1 MRRGWFLSIFLA
13 VLIASACSSD
23 SEESAPSVP
32 ITQAPTVQPTEV
44 VEAPTPP
51 PTDPADPDAADPD
64 NGEQADSGDP
74 LAPNR
79 QELTDTFAELV
90 LGDELVT
97 TFMTRQEIMCLAE
110 EAFAVFTDERLD
122 ELDLNPESFAE
133 AYRQP
138 GLFVFG
144 DWFDISDREAF
155 DLENLSLGCVD
166 WRNFVVQVLVSEG
179 EPIDR
184 AQCIASQISVDGL
197 RAVVRDAMVV
207 DTGEGFG
214 QAQDEV
220 ASALTS
226 CYLNASPETVS

>member
-1 MRRGWFLSIFLA
+1 MRRGWFFPIVLA
-13 VLIASACSSD
+13 TLIAMACSSKN
-23 SEESAPSVP
+23 EGSAPSVP
-32 ITQAPTVQPTEV
+32 ATQAPAVQPTEAD
-44 VEAPTPP
+44 EAPNSSS
-51 PTDPADPDAADPD
+51 ADTGGHDI
-64 NGEQADSGDP
+64 GEQPEDGDP
-74 LAPNR
+74 PAPNR

-97 TFMTRQEIMCLAE
+97 TFMTRQEIICLAE
-110 EAFAVFTDERLD
+110 GAFGVFNDERLG
-122 ELDLNPESFAE
+122 ELGLHPDSFAE

-155 DLENLSLGCVD
+155 DLENLALGCVD

-184 AQCIASQISVDGL
+184 ARCIASQISVDGL
-197 RAVVRDAMVV
+197 RDVVRDAMVV

-214 QAQDEV
+214 EAQEEV
-220 ASALTS
+220 AAALTV
-226 CYLNASPETVS
+226 CYLNASSVTVL

>member
-1 MRRGWFLSIFLA
+1 MLRGWFIPIFLVA
-13 VLIASACSSD
+13 IMATACSSE
-23 SEESAPSVP
+23 SGGSTPSAPTTQVP
-32 ITQAPTVQPTEV
+32 AAQPTEA

-51 PTDPADPDAADPD
+51 PTDAAGSD

-74 LAPNR
+74 PGPNR
-79 QELTDTFAELV
+79 QGLTDTFAELV

-97 TFMTRQEIMCLAE
+97 TFMTQKEIMCLAE
-110 EAFAVFTDERLD
+110 EAFAVFSDERLD
-122 ELDLNPESFAE
+122 ELDLSPESFAE

-166 WRNFVVQVLVSEG
+166 WRNFVVEVLVSEG
-179 EPIDR
+179 EPEDR

>member
-1 MRRGWFLSIFLA
+1 MRRGWFFPIVLA
-13 VLIASACSSD
+13 TLIAMACSS
-23 SEESAPSVP
+23 ENEGSAPSVP
-32 ITQAPTVQPTEV
+32 ATQAPAVQPTEAD
-44 VEAPTPP
+44 EASNSSS
-51 PTDPADPDAADPD
+51 ADTGGHDI
-64 NGEQADSGDP
+64 GEQPEDGDP
-74 LAPNR
+74 PAPNR

-97 TFMTRQEIMCLAE
+97 TFMTRQEIICLAE
-110 EAFAVFTDERLD
+110 GAFGVFNDERLR
-122 ELDLNPESFAE
+122 ELGLHPDSFAE

-155 DLENLSLGCVD
+155 DLENLALGCVD

-184 AQCIASQISVDGL
+184 ARCIASQISVDGL
-197 RAVVRDAMVV
+197 RDVVRDAMVV

-214 QAQDEV
+214 EAQEEV
-220 ASALTS
+220 AAALTV
-226 CYLNASPETVS
+226 CYLNASSVTVL